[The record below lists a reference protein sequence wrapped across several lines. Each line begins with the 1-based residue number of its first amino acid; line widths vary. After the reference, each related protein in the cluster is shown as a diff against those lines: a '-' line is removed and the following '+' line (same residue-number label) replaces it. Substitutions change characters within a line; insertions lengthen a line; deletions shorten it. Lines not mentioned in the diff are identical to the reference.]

1 MTRKKNSAITAR
13 KLSCYHNDVLY
24 RPPVYTK
31 HITYLDHE
39 YSVLQLNQCPA
50 ERGKLLTFLS
60 IILPFRSACLVI
72 IIARKSYTNTDTKLD
87 NSTLET
93 LDPADTKT
101 YNIASR
107 PDDGDTGC
115 VASSLSKDAQSM
127 TLEVRNV
134 RVIVTWTRHQW
145 LKTGCQG
152 QIRCISGCGLCL

>member
-72 IIARKSYTNTDTKLD
+72 IIARKSYTNTDTKLGH
-87 NSTLET
+87 STFEM

-107 PDDGDTGC
+107 PDGGDMWLRSFKLDERFAKHDAGSEKCTGNCNVDKTPIAQDGMPR
-115 VASSLSKDAQSM
+115 A
-127 TLEVRNV
+127 N
-134 RVIVTWTRHQW
+134 
-145 LKTGCQG
+145 
-152 QIRCISGCGLCL
+152 